1 MAPSSISSVERL
13 FQWKGK
19 VMSLRTGPRIPE
31 SEDAVKS
38 DVLTPQHQG
47 DCMLKRIGRR
57 IFFRLQLKGKVSF
70 LRLGIR
76 CGFSDWATMP
86 K

>member
-19 VMSLRTGPRIPE
+19 
-31 SEDAVKS
+31 S
-38 DVLTPQHQG
+38 DVLTPQHKG

-57 IFFRLQLKGKVSF
+57 IFRLQLKGKVSF

-76 CGFSDWATMP
+76 CGFSDLATMP